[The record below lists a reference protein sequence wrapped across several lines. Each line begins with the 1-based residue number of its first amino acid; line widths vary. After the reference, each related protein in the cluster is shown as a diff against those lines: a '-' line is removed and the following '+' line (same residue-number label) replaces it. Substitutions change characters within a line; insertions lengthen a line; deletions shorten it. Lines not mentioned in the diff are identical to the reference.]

1 MCHETSRERRIESVR
16 KNIKHF
22 RRNFIMTAIIK
33 NEETFIIDAD
43 VRESHMNRV
52 DVLEKVK
59 GLLLLPNLEMATTQQ
74 VADFYNVDST
84 VIGTLVFEHKEELLL
99 DGYHVKGS
107 KEIRQDLVNQNT
119 CKTKIVN
126 ARGYWTLDDGESIQ
140 RFSYAPTGLF
150 PRRAILRVGMLL
162 RDSEVAKEVRTQLLN
177 IEEKTTQEVKV
188 ADINEEQTLQMAVG
202 QAFMSGDINALAQA
216 ATGLMAFKNRHIAEI
231 ETKLEE
237 QKTVIKVLAKEEMS
251 FKTPE
256 KVLQKLTAMYG
267 KANGGNY
274 QMAWKDLQNH
284 LQYKV
289 TPGINLKSR
298 KTRAIRSGKK
308 GVTYPKVIKRHE
320 FPTVISA
327 MIALCEKKGIDVE
340 DILQEVAK

>member
-1 MCHETSRERRIESVR
+1 
-16 KNIKHF
+16 
-22 RRNFIMTAIIK
+22 MTTIIK
-33 NEETFIIDAD
+33 NEEAFIIDAN

-74 VADFYNVDST
+74 VADFYEVPKQAILS
-84 VIGTLVFEHKEELLL
+84 LVHDNRKEVEG
-99 DGYHVKGS
+99 DGYKTLKG
-107 KEIRQDLVNQNT
+107 KELVNSLEEYT
-119 CKTKIVN
+119 TILKRKGHC
-126 ARGYWTLDDGESIQ
+126 LLESGDTIA
-140 RFSYAPTGLF
+140 YGNNGVF
-150 PRRAILRVGMLL
+150 PHRAILRVGMLL
-162 RDSEVAKEVRTQLLN
+162 RDSAIAKEVRTQLLN

-237 QKTVIKVLAKEEMS
+237 QKTVIKVLAKEEVA
-251 FKTPE
+251 FKTPD
-256 KVLQKLTAMYG
+256 KVLQNLTARYG

-274 QMAWKDLQNH
+274 QMAWKDLRNH
-284 LQYKV
+284 LRYKV

-308 GVTYPKVIKRHE
+308 GVTYPKVIKEHE

-327 MIALCEKKGIDVE
+327 MIALCENKGIDVE

>member
-1 MCHETSRERRIESVR
+1 MSRNRPPRTNR
-16 KNIKHF
+16 KCKDKKHF
-22 RRNFIMTAIIK
+22 RRNFIMTTIIK
-33 NEETFIIDAD
+33 NEEAFIIDANI
-43 VRESHMNRV
+43 RESHMNRV

-59 GLLLLPNLEMATTQQ
+59 GLLLLPNLGMATTKQ
-74 VADFYNVDST
+74 VADFYEVKAQTIQNIVDRNRT
-84 VIGTLVFEHKEELLL
+84 EIEGDGVVF
-99 DGYHVKGS
+99 
-107 KEIRQDLVNQNT
+107 T
-119 CKTKIVN
+119 
-126 ARGYWTLDDGESIQ
+126 
-140 RFSYAPTGLF
+140 SYAEVKEKTNPLIVSELRISKRGVNLF
-150 PRRAILRVGMLL
+150 SRRAILRVGMLL
-162 RDSEVAKEVRTQLLN
+162 RDSAIAKEVCTQLLN

-216 ATGLMAFKNRHIAEI
+216 ATSLMAFKNRHIAEI

-237 QKTVIKVLAKEEMS
+237 QKTVIKVLAKEEVA
-251 FKTPE
+251 FKTPD
-256 KVLQKLTAMYG
+256 KVLQNLTARYG

-274 QMAWKDLQNH
+274 QMAWKDLRNH
-284 LQYKV
+284 LRYKV

-308 GVTYPKVIKRHE
+308 GVTYPKVIKEHE

-327 MIALCEKKGIDVE
+327 MIALCKNKGIDVE

>member
-1 MCHETSRERRIESVR
+1 MSHIEGQKTNR
-16 KNIKHF
+16 KCKGKIKHF
-22 RRNFIMTAIIK
+22 RRNFIMTTIIK
-33 NEETFIIDAD
+33 NEETFILDAN

-59 GLLLLPNLEMATTQQ
+59 GLLLLPKLEMATTKQ
-74 VADFYNVDST
+74 VADFYEVNYDAVRALIVD
-84 VIGTLVFEHKEELLL
+84 HKEELVS
-99 DGYHVKGS
+99 DGYKVSSGR
-107 KEIRQDLVNQNT
+107 EIRDGLVSDLKSQTNIIN
-119 CKTKIVN
+119 K
-126 ARGYWTLDDGESIQ
+126 RGHFLVETENG
-140 RFSYAPTGLF
+140 FVKMANGGNGLF

-162 RDSEVAKEVRTQLLN
+162 RDSLVANQVRTQLLN
-177 IEEKTTQEVKV
+177 IEEKVTQEVKV
-188 ADINEEQTLQMAVG
+188 ADINEEQQMVTAVG
-202 QAFMSGDINALAQA
+202 NALLKGDTSALLVA
-216 ATGLMAFKNRHIAEI
+216 YGDLMAFKNRHITEI

-237 QKTVIKVLAKEEMS
+237 QKAVIKVLAKEEVS

-256 KVLQKLTAMYG
+256 KVLQNLTARYG
-267 KANGGNY
+267 KANEGNY

-284 LQYKV
+284 LLYKV

-327 MIALCEKKGIDVE
+327 MIALCEDKGIDVE

>member
-1 MCHETSRERRIESVR
+1 
-16 KNIKHF
+16 
-22 RRNFIMTAIIK
+22 MTTIIK
-33 NEETFIIDAD
+33 NEEAFIIDAN

-74 VADFYNVDST
+74 VADFYEVPKQAILS
-84 VIGTLVFEHKEELLL
+84 LVHDNRKEVEG
-99 DGYHVKGS
+99 DGYKTLKG
-107 KEIRQDLVNQNT
+107 KELVNSLEEYT
-119 CKTKIVN
+119 TILKRKGHC
-126 ARGYWTLDDGESIQ
+126 LLESGDTIA
-140 RFSYAPTGLF
+140 YGNNGVF

-162 RDSEVAKEVRTQLLN
+162 RDSAIAKEVRTQLLN

-237 QKTVIKVLAKEEMS
+237 QKTVIKVLAKEEVS

-256 KVLQKLTAMYG
+256 KVLQNLTARYG

-284 LQYKV
+284 LWYKV

-327 MIALCEKKGIDVE
+327 MIALCENKGIDVE
-340 DILQEVAK
+340 DILQEVAE